1 MATGLELKVREQ
13 IVMEHIRNPIEWS
26 WDQVRLTGH
35 AAESVGRAVRGARE
49 YRHAS
54 LPIRRIGVADLG
66 QALAHGFSDFGAFRT
81 DVMFLCIFYPLA
93 GLVLGYVTF
102 GYNLL
107 PLLFPLIAGF
117 ALIGPVAAVGL
128 YEMSRRREQGL
139 PTNWATAFSV
149 LGSASFG
156 AIAVLAL
163 LLTAIFLIWLG
174 VAWGIYAMTLG
185 QIEPNQVST
194 MQFMRDVLTTREGWW
209 MIGIGMGVGF
219 LFAVFVLTIS
229 VVSFPMLLDRD
240 VGLLTAMRMSIRAV
254 VQNPGPMAL
263 WGLIVAASLVIGSIP
278 LFVGLIIVI
287 PVLGHATWHL
297 YRRLVPRYDLRWDRQ
312 A

>member
-1 MATGLELKVREQ
+1 
-13 IVMEHIRNPIEWS
+13 MEHIRNPVEWS
-26 WDQVRLTGH
+26 WDQVRSAGH
-35 AAESVGRAVRGARE
+35 ACGSVGRAVRGARE
-49 YRHAS
+49 YRHAH
-54 LPIRRIGVADLG
+54 LAIRRIGVGDLG
-66 QALAHGFSDFGAFRT
+66 QALARGFSDFGAFRT
-81 DVMFLCIFYPLA
+81 DVMFLCVFYPLA

-107 PLLFPLIAGF
+107 PLLFPMISGF

-149 LGSASFG
+149 LGSPSFG
-156 AIAVLAL
+156 AIAVLGL

-185 QIEPNQVST
+185 QIETSPVST
-194 MQFMRDVLTTREGWW
+194 MQFLRDVLTTEEGWW
-209 MIGIGMGVGF
+209 MTGIGVGVGF
-219 LFAVFVLTIS
+219 LFAVFVLMIS

-240 VGLLTAMRMSIRAV
+240 VGLLTAMRTSIRAV
-254 VQNPGPMAL
+254 MENPGPMAL
-263 WGLIVAASLVIGSIP
+263 WGLIVAASLVIGSLP
-278 LFVGLIIVI
+278 LFVGLIIAI

-297 YRRLVPRYDLRWDRQ
+297 YRKLVPQYGEQWNR
-312 A
+312 

>member
-1 MATGLELKVREQ
+1 
-13 IVMEHIRNPIEWS
+13 MEHIRNPVEWS
-26 WDQVRLTGH
+26 WDQVRFTWR
-35 AAESVGRAVRGARE
+35 AAGSVGRAIRGGRE
-49 YRHAS
+49 YRHAH
-54 LPIRRIGVADLG
+54 LAIRRIGVADLG

-81 DVMFLCIFYPLA
+81 DVMFLCVFYPLA

-107 PLLFPLIAGF
+107 PLLFPLISGF

-149 LGSASFG
+149 LGSPSFG
-156 AIAVLAL
+156 AIAALGL

-185 QIEPNQVST
+185 QIETSPVST
-194 MQFMRDVLTTREGWW
+194 EQFIRDVFTTEEGWW
-209 MIGIGMGVGF
+209 MIGIGVSVGF

-229 VVSFPMLLDRD
+229 VISFPMLLDRD
-240 VGLLTAMRMSIRAV
+240 VGLLTAMSTSIRAV
-254 VQNPGPMAL
+254 MENPRPMAL
-263 WGLIVAASLVIGSIP
+263 WGLIVAACLLLGALP
-278 LFVGLIIVI
+278 LFVGLIVVI

-297 YRRLVPRYDLRWDRQ
+297 YRKLVPRYEQ
-312 A
+312 

>member
-1 MATGLELKVREQ
+1 MD
-13 IVMEHIRNPIEWS
+13 HIRNPIEWS
-26 WDQVRLTGH
+26 WDQVRSTGRAAGAVGH
-35 AAESVGRAVRGARE
+35 AIRGARE
-49 YRHAS
+49 YRHAH
-54 LPIRRIGVADLG
+54 LAIRHIGMADLG
-66 QALAHGFSDFGAFRT
+66 HALARGFSDFGAFRT

-107 PLLFPLIAGF
+107 PLLFPLISGF

-149 LGSASFG
+149 LGSPAFG

-163 LLTAIFLIWLG
+163 LLTAIFLVWLG

-185 QIEPNQVST
+185 QIETHPVGT
-194 MQFMRDVLTTREGWW
+194 VQFLRDVLTTPEGWW
-209 MIGIGMGVGF
+209 MIGIGIGVGF
-219 LFAVFVLTIS
+219 LFAVLVLMIS
-229 VVSFPMLLDRD
+229 VVSFPILLDRD
-240 VGLLTAMRMSIRAV
+240 VGLLTAMGTSIRAV
-254 VQNPGPMAL
+254 TNNPKTMAL
-263 WGLIVAASLVIGSIP
+263 WGLIVAASLVIGSLP
-278 LFVGLIIVI
+278 LFVGLIIAI

-297 YRRLVPRYDLRWDRQ
+297 YRRLVPRFGEH
-312 A
+312 